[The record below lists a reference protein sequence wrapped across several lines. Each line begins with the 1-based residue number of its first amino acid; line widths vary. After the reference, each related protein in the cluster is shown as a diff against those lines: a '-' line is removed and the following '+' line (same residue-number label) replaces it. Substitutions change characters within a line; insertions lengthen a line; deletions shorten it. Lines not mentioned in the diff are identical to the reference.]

1 MNGEI
6 NNGVWVQ
13 VGRPESKTVLG
24 TKTLCKC
31 KIGKD
36 DQIERYK
43 CRFVA
48 QGFR

>member
-13 VGRPESKTVLG
+13 VERPESKTVLD

-36 DQIERYK
+36 DQIE
-43 CRFVA
+43 
-48 QGFR
+48 